1 MRYNNEIENKHK
13 KGSVYIIHKA
23 QFHCMYK
30 YTCINS
36 DYCIM
41 ILTFSF
47 ATFVER
53 HLLIR
58 RWIFLRDLETWEN
71 RLPRDLQWPPARN
84 GTWAIA
90 REMISPVIYTNTL
103 LASSVSSRLERGTDS
118 SSLPNIYFGLIW
130 YDTDIYLHTSENS

>member
-1 MRYNNEIENKHK
+1 MHEFTKHN
-13 KGSVYIIHKA
+13 STV
-23 QFHCMYK
+23 CTTYK
-30 YTCINS
+30 YMYNS
-36 DYCIM
+36 DCMHVLYKHIM
-41 ILTFSF
+41 TLTFSF

-130 YDTDIYLHTSENS
+130 YDTDIFYLPVRTRKKFSTVT